1 MEEVV
6 SKLVIEDESGN
17 QTVVPVDRDEI
28 TIGRLEGNSIRLT
41 ERNVSRRHARLLR
54 EGGQLFFENISA
66 RYGTKKNG
74 ETIGVREGF
83 LVGDV
88 FLVGDYRFYIQAAK
102 APQPQRT
109 PAVEPPVNP
118 EPTAVIRGEQ
128 AGAALAPTS
137 PSPTIGSEFPRLVI
151 LNTPLTGTEI
161 PLTKGEAVIGRG
173 DEDNDIVVEHRSISR
188 HHAKITL
195 DNKTYRVIDLG
206 SANGVKVNGEPYQS
220 VELRRGDV
228 VELGN
233 VKMRFI
239 PAGESSAQSMDIDAL
254 VPGSTGLSKGAKAGI
269 SAAVLLVVVVA
280 GYLLSKGGEEEAS
293 EVVIEEVPALEAVEG
308 QDVWSLAS
316 AYMGQGRWEQAI
328 EGLEQVSAGDGD
340 YDRAQNLISQATISW
355 ADELID
361 AALWEEVIHLLDGRT
376 LTEEFVEAGRL
387 LVDQAQSERRV
398 RSEIYNLI
406 EIHETDGNHR
416 EAIEKLREIPEGSYY
431 GDLVLNEG
439 VESRI
444 QAQWWRAQETLS
456 NEALSAGRFD
466 DARGALS
473 GLSEALG
480 PAYEDQ
486 INGQMAAISAA
497 EESARV
503 AAENEAREVVEAR
516 ETREEERE
524 ESREERRS
532 SDDQEEASAPSEEED
547 PRERSVE
554 LIAQAQRLGMRQNYR
569 QAIDLLEEAKDLT
582 PREPRIYM
590 MLYQNYAGLGN
601 SRRAADALERYLR
614 YRPNDSQ
621 ADRFRELLEE
631 LRGE

>member
-1 MEEVV
+1 MEEAV

-41 ERNVSRRHARLLR
+41 ERNVSRRHAKLLR
-54 EGGQLFFENISA
+54 EGSQLFFENISA
-66 RYGTKKNG
+66 RYGTRKNG
-74 ETIGVREGF
+74 ESIASREGF

-88 FLVGDYRFYIQAAK
+88 FLVGDYRFYIQATEVPP
-102 APQPQRT
+102 PQKDLS
-109 PAVEPPVNP
+109 VEPVFSP
-118 EPTAVIRGEQ
+118 EPTALIGGEQ
-128 AGAALAPTS
+128 AASALAPTS

-151 LNTPLTGTEI
+151 LNTPLAGTEI

-173 DEDNDIVVEHRSISR
+173 EEDNDIVVEHRSISR
-188 HHAKITL
+188 HHAKIAV
-195 DNKTYRVIDLG
+195 DNMTYRVIDLG
-206 SANGVKVNGEPYQS
+206 SANGVKVNGEPYQT

-239 PAGESSAQSMDIDAL
+239 PAGETGAQIMDIEAL
-254 VPGSTGLSKGAKAGI
+254 IPSEMGMSKGTKAGVFG
-269 SAAVLLVVVVA
+269 AVLLVVLVV
-280 GYLLSKGGEEEAS
+280 GYFLSQGDETEES
-293 EVVIEEVPALEAVEG
+293 EPAAADEPVLEVED
-308 QDVWSLAS
+308 QDAWSLAS
-316 AYMGQGRWEQAI
+316 AYMGQGQWEEAI
-328 EGLEQVSAGDGD
+328 AQLEQVPIGDEE
-340 YDRAQNLISQATISW
+340 YERAQGLISQATISW
-355 ADELID
+355 ADEIID
-361 AALWEEVIHLLDGRT
+361 AASWDEVIHLLDGRT

-387 LVDQAQSERRV
+387 LVEQAQNERRV
-398 RSEIYNLI
+398 RAEIYNLI

-416 EAIEKLREIPEGSYY
+416 EALEKLREIPEGSYY
-431 GDLVLNEG
+431 RDLVLNEG
-439 VESRI
+439 VEARI
-444 QAQWWRAQETLS
+444 LAQWWRAQETAS
-456 NEALSAGRFD
+456 NEALSVGQYD
-466 DARGALS
+466 QARGALS

-486 INGQMAAISAA
+486 INSQLAAINAA
-497 EESARV
+497 EETARV
-503 AAENEAREVVEAR
+503 AAQNEAREAEAR
-516 ETREEERE
+516 ETREDEREDSGEERQPDE
-524 ESREERRS
+524 
-532 SDDQEEASAPSEEED
+532 DVASTQD
-547 PRERSVE
+547 PREHSVE

-590 MLYQNYAGLGN
+590 MLYQNYAGLAN